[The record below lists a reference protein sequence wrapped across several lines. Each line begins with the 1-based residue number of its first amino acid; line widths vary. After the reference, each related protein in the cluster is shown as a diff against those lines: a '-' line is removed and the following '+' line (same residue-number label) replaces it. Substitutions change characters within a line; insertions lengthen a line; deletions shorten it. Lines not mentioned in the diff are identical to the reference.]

1 MEKNIVKVRKSRI
14 STGSHNAVR
23 RGRIHRF
30 AKWCGERYNISWRG
44 IYENFRGVEPKGW
57 KWEGMESCIKQF
69 CPEHEGAPKEFW
81 NSCTKNHFVEFMNSK
96 DISRMTLWKK
106 FDADEWT
113 ELELKGI
120 RHMFFFWLENVE
132 LKAN

>member
-1 MEKNIVKVRKSRI
+1 MAENIRKISKSDLLVYADTAVK
-14 STGSHNAVR
+14 

-30 AKWCGERYNISWRG
+30 AKWCSERYNISWRG

-57 KWEGMESCIKQF
+57 KWEGMESCIKQY
-69 CPEHEGAPKEFW
+69 CPEHRGTPKEFW
-81 NSCTKNHFVEFMNSK
+81 DRCTKNLFVEFMNEK

-120 RHMFFFWLENVE
+120 RHMFFYWLEKVE
-132 LKAN
+132 LKN